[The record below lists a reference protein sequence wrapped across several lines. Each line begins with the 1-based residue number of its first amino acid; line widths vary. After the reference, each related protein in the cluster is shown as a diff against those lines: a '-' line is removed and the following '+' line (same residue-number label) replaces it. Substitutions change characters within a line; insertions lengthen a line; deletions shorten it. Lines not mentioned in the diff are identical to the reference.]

1 MTEGNFRLDSLI
13 PLGCAFFLSSSLFAE
28 QPIKPTLAI
37 EGRAKVAVGTKAQ
50 VLLQAVPCYGNTITF
65 EIQDPPRHGTL
76 ANLKNISDHSAT
88 VTYSHDGT
96 EEENFDEFSF
106 RAKAPGRAKSSSF
119 RMCLEI
125 VSSPPNLVMDPSTI
139 DFGRVM
145 ISGSNRAKVTIANTG
160 GRLASGHLI
169 LPKEF
174 SAPDGDGYCLK
185 QGESTTLT
193 LEFHPM
199 GEGDILAKAV
209 CSPACESTPLVLKGV
224 GLPRLDVIKQNET
237 LWLLKNSSEEPCR
250 VSFTGGDGWEMPAE
264 MQIPAHGE
272 KTVLFQPSPPDAAQ
286 SGRRGNLVVR
296 VSDGLSLKEIRL
308 PAPPCF
314 VPVTVEPLSPTGI
327 GTITQ
332 GSPVTVCF
340 RIRNDSECPKQV
352 RWSASSASGGGVTQ
366 APLELKVGESKE
378 VKYDWRP
385 SRPGSALLK
394 VQLEDAGELREIL
407 WNAWVTEP
415 PVEPRTGP
423 LPTPLAPVKNVL
435 EQVDPVKQAALIVA
449 QGAPLQKDAG
459 SNLKPLPPVE
469 AGESG
474 IRTNFFGGTTPYI
487 KWDLQ
492 DGRLSKVL
500 LERRTI
506 LLPSIEEVKKAI
518 HETQQFPEIRYR
530 YDPLVGFHH
539 KKEGDNEE
547 ILLLP
552 KLPPGSHTLALTLLD
567 GDGQSR
573 ARSEFEIGVPCKPS
587 LWSTWR
593 IPMGVL
599 GIIFLL
605 SLLRFR

>member
-13 PLGCAFFLSSSLFAE
+13 PLGCAFLLSSSLFAE

-125 VSSPPNLVMDPSTI
+125 VSSPPHLVMDPSTI

-145 ISGSNRAKVTIANTG
+145 ISGKSRAKLTITNTG
-160 GRLASGHLI
+160 GRLATGHII
-169 LPKEF
+169 LPKGF
-174 SAPDGDGYCLK
+174 MAPDGDGFTL
-185 QGESTTLT
+185 QEGESTALT

-199 GEGDILAKAV
+199 EEGDIFAKAV
-209 CSPACESTPLVLKGV
+209 FRPSYDSASLILKGV
-224 GLPRLDVIKQNET
+224 GLPRFDVIKQNET
-237 LWLLKNSSEEPCR
+237 SWLVKNSSEEPCR
-250 VSFTGGDGWEMPAE
+250 VSFTGGNGWKMPAE
-264 MQIPAHGE
+264 IQIPAHGE
-272 KTVLFQPSPPDAAQ
+272 KSVLFQPTPPDAGQ
-286 SGRRGNLVVR
+286 SAALRGSMVR
-296 VSDGLSLKEIRL
+296 ISDGLSMKEIRL
-308 PAPPCF
+308 PAPPRF
-314 VPVTVEPLSPTGI
+314 VPVAVEPLSPTGI
-327 GTITQ
+327 GTITL
-332 GSPVTVCF
+332 GSPASVCF
-340 RIRNDSECPKQV
+340 RVRNDSESPKQV
-352 RWSASSASGGGVTQ
+352 RWSASSASGGGGTQ
-366 APLELKVGESKE
+366 AQLELKGGEAKE
-378 VKYDWRP
+378 VKYEWRP

-407 WNAWVTEP
+407 WNASVAEP
-415 PVEPRTGP
+415 LLESRTWP
-423 LPTPLAPVKNVL
+423 LPTQLAPVKNL
-435 EQVDPVKQAALIVA
+435 QEQVDPAKQAALIVA
-449 QGAPLQKDAG
+449 PGAFQQTAAG

-492 DGRLSKVL
+492 DGRLSNVL
-500 LERRTI
+500 LERMTT
-506 LLPSIEEVKKAI
+506 LLPTIEEVKKAI
-518 HETQQFPEIRYR
+518 QKTQEFPEIRYR

-539 KKEGDNEE
+539 KKEGDHE

-552 KLPPGSHTLALTLLD
+552 KLPFGSHALTLTLLD
-567 GDGQSR
+567 GDGQPR
-573 ARSEFEIGVPCKPS
+573 ARSDFEIGVPFKPS
-587 LWSTWR
+587 FWSTWR
-593 IPMGVL
+593 IPLGVL
-599 GIIFLL
+599 GILLLL
-605 SLLRFR
+605 SLLRYR